1 MKKNRNKNCLGV
13 IKYSKRSMLVMRWMC
28 VFSCMLLFQ
37 ISAVAYSQKKVTL
50 DVNGMEMV
58 DVIQELRKQTGYKF
72 FFNHNELKKTG
83 RASGKFLEKDLSV
96 VLDEILGKTNLTYR
110 QERGIIIIV
119 PQEKSVEEKK
129 ARVEIIGKVTDE
141 KGEPLSGVTVVIKG
155 LGFGTLTDAN
165 GNYKLVVPNAPEKFS
180 LTFSFVGMKTVEK
193 AYAGK
198 NVINIVLQEETIA
211 LDDVVVTG
219 IYTRNKESFTGSSQT
234 YTAEDLKMIGNQNI
248 LQSLK
253 TLDPAFHV
261 LESKEYGSDPNRL
274 PDIEIRGKSSIVGLK
289 EEYGQDPNQPLFIL
303 DGFETTLQVIMDLN
317 IDRVAS
323 VTILK
328 DAASTAIY
336 GSKAAN
342 GVVVV
347 ETKSPAR
354 GQLRLSYNGNVDIS
368 FADLTDYNLM
378 NAEEK
383 LEFERLSGTF
393 TSVSAI
399 EQEQL
404 TGRYNRLLRDVK
416 KGVDSYWLSEPL
428 RLGLTHRHN
437 IYMEGGD
444 SQMRYG
450 LGANY
455 SGVQG
460 VMKSSIRDIMG
471 LSLDLIYRKKGFNF
485 MNKVSVDWNRSDNP
499 IVSFSEYAKA
509 NPYYEKKSGST
520 DRWLEDWQAENIAGV
535 VYRQVQV
542 ANPSYND
549 AQNSYNKGNSF
560 SVRNN
565 LSIEVRPIDAL
576 NIRGRVGITKSIT
589 ETETFTSPN
598 NTQFAKVEPLRKGSY
613 FSSTSNSLTWSAD
626 FTVTYGQLLGGKHM
640 INVAVGANIRE
651 NDMKTKSFSAQGFPE
666 GNFTRPSFANS
677 YPEGGKPGYAENK
690 NRNANFYL
698 NGGYVYDG
706 RYLLDVNLRSDG
718 TSVFGANKRF
728 STTWSVGLAWN
739 VHREKF
745 MKDKASFI
753 NVLKLRGSV
762 GNPGNQNFSSYSA
775 ITTYY
780 FNNWMLNNFGT
791 GVLVSKFGDP
801 NLAWQRTLDKNIG
814 INLSMFSNR
823 FHVTV
828 DFYHKRTDPLIA
840 DIGIPVSMGVEKRRT
855 NIGVQVDKG
864 VNGTIRY
871 AILYKPQESINYTM
885 SVNFRY
891 GTAFYKNI
899 GRSLN
904 AYNQEN
910 ISKNLTRYYDGGSPT
925 ALWAVRSRGIDPA
938 TGQEIFVKKDGT
950 LTYTFDYKDEVEV
963 GDSRPTLE
971 GVWGNTFYYKGWSAS
986 LQLRYSFGA
995 DVFNS
1000 TLFNKVENISSRSI
1014 TTNQDRRALYNRW
1027 KKPGDKA
1034 KFKSISL
1041 TESTPMSSRFVMK
1054 ENYLSIESVRLGYQF
1069 DSKWLKKALRISSL
1083 NINMY
1088 MNSIAR
1094 FSTLEDER
1102 GLYYPFARS
1111 ISFSLGAIL

>member
-1 MKKNRNKNCLGV
+1 
-13 IKYSKRSMLVMRWMC
+13 MRWMC

-58 DVIQELRKQTGYKF
+58 DVIQELRKQTGNKF

-416 KGVDSYWLSEPL
+416 RGVDSYWLSEPL

-471 LSLDLIYRKKGFNF
+471 LSLDLIYRKK
-485 MNKVSVDWNRSDNP
+485 
-499 IVSFSEYAKA
+499 
-509 NPYYEKKSGST
+509 
-520 DRWLEDWQAENIAGV
+520 
-535 VYRQVQV
+535 
-542 ANPSYND
+542 
-549 AQNSYNKGNSF
+549 
-560 SVRNN
+560 
-565 LSIEVRPIDAL
+565 
-576 NIRGRVGITKSIT
+576 
-589 ETETFTSPN
+589 
-598 NTQFAKVEPLRKGSY
+598 
-613 FSSTSNSLTWSAD
+613 
-626 FTVTYGQLLGGKHM
+626 
-640 INVAVGANIRE
+640 
-651 NDMKTKSFSAQGFPE
+651 
-666 GNFTRPSFANS
+666 
-677 YPEGGKPGYAENK
+677 
-690 NRNANFYL
+690 
-698 NGGYVYDG
+698 
-706 RYLLDVNLRSDG
+706 
-718 TSVFGANKRF
+718 
-728 STTWSVGLAWN
+728 
-739 VHREKF
+739 
-745 MKDKASFI
+745 
-753 NVLKLRGSV
+753 
-762 GNPGNQNFSSYSA
+762 
-775 ITTYY
+775 
-780 FNNWMLNNFGT
+780 
-791 GVLVSKFGDP
+791 
-801 NLAWQRTLDKNIG
+801 
-814 INLSMFSNR
+814 
-823 FHVTV
+823 
-828 DFYHKRTDPLIA
+828 
-840 DIGIPVSMGVEKRRT
+840 
-855 NIGVQVDKG
+855 
-864 VNGTIRY
+864 
-871 AILYKPQESINYTM
+871 
-885 SVNFRY
+885 
-891 GTAFYKNI
+891 
-899 GRSLN
+899 
-904 AYNQEN
+904 
-910 ISKNLTRYYDGGSPT
+910 
-925 ALWAVRSRGIDPA
+925 
-938 TGQEIFVKKDGT
+938 
-950 LTYTFDYKDEVEV
+950 
-963 GDSRPTLE
+963 
-971 GVWGNTFYYKGWSAS
+971 
-986 LQLRYSFGA
+986 
-995 DVFNS
+995 
-1000 TLFNKVENISSRSI
+1000 
-1014 TTNQDRRALYNRW
+1014 
-1027 KKPGDKA
+1027 
-1034 KFKSISL
+1034 
-1041 TESTPMSSRFVMK
+1041 
-1054 ENYLSIESVRLGYQF
+1054 
-1069 DSKWLKKALRISSL
+1069 
-1083 NINMY
+1083 
-1088 MNSIAR
+1088 
-1094 FSTLEDER
+1094 
-1102 GLYYPFARS
+1102 
-1111 ISFSLGAIL
+1111 